1 MRKIATRSCK
11 KHHKHNFH
19 WNGSSVNVLLSWY
32 RFCNVKNIC
41 NYDIFFLLVRD
52 LSFYLI
58 SPLSEQMNSCIC
70 SNSCSTVYH
79 ISYPS
84 RNHAKASCLF
94 VSYKLSAT
102 AISQMAGIGPR
113 ELSILPLFTQSVWMA
128 ECHVPIHSCVGTP
141 PPPSIQQNNCGAVCL
156 PKSNL
161 SDMRAT
167 DHFELE
173 QRSQRQVFLF
183 QMQDL
188 QDFHVFGW
196 AVITRP
202 ITAHKDISLL
212 PSALMLNLFRQH

>member
-141 PPPSIQQNNCGAVCL
+141 PPPPFYTTEQLWSCL
-156 PKSNL
+156 PSQVKSFRYESNRSFWVGAEVSEASL
-161 SDMRAT
+161 SISNAGFAGLSRFWLSSHHQANYC
-167 DHFELE
+167 
-173 QRSQRQVFLF
+173 SQRHF
-183 QMQDL
+183 
-188 QDFHVFGW
+188 
-196 AVITRP
+196 
-202 ITAHKDISLL
+202 SLAIR
-212 PSALMLNLFRQH
+212 SHA